1 MELSSR
7 STQYSDVIVHRI
19 EYKFNTFIF
28 QNETSIFPQKIP
40 INNKSSMS
48 LRNHCKKR
56 TTDNV
61 LELELRN
68 CYGDLNVEFMIK
80 CAAFN

>member
-7 STQYSDVIVHRI
+7 STQYYDVIVHWI

-28 QNETSIFPQKIP
+28 QNETCILPQIIP
-40 INNKSSMS
+40 INHPC
-48 LRNHCKKR
+48 LYEIIAQKR

-68 CYGDLNVEFMIK
+68 CFGDLNVEFMIK